1 MSIQEILYAC
11 VLILIYSEREDARMP
26 VSHEDMI
33 SSGVLPLLHVV
44 RDALALHGYTMTD
57 EVAALLASD
66 TELLAVLQRLSFA
79 ALVPHHASQS
89 QRLNSE
95 M

>member
-1 MSIQEILYAC
+1 
-11 VLILIYSEREDARMP
+11 MP
-26 VSHEDMI
+26 VSHENTI
-33 SSGVLPLLHVV
+33 SCRLLPLLHVV

-66 TELLAVLQRLSFA
+66 LDLLAVLQRLSFA
-79 ALVPHHASQS
+79 ALVPRHASQS
-89 QRLNSE
+89 QRLNTE